1 MERGGK
7 AFEEHVIMQP
17 IYKYRYLLVALSLF
31 AFVGLWWGLWRAVDD
46 PRVFPSPI
54 DAVYGFGLI
63 ATNQRGIG
71 SLFLTSLGTTMFS
84 VFAGFALAAVVGV
97 PVGILMGRY
106 LVIDYTLDPQVNIWY
121 SLPAVAFIPLVMRFL
136 GTTVQATLSIA
147 FLISLFSVVINVYTG
162 VKNISKTVVE
172 TSMSFG
178 SSGRQLLTKIIIPES
193 LPNMMLGLRLALTRS
208 LEGVVVAELIFTAV
222 GIGGMIFDAT
232 DKLELGLVVALILVI
247 SFVSIGL
254 NEGMKYLNRRV
265 VFWKESAA
273 MARR

>member
-1 MERGGK
+1 MK
-7 AFEEHVIMQP
+7 SI
-17 IYKYRYLLVALSLF
+17 YRYRYVLVVISV
-31 AFVGLWWGLWRAVDD
+31 FVFLGMWWAVWRAVDD

-54 DAVYGFGLI
+54 DAVNGFVLI

-84 VFAGFALAAVVGV
+84 VFAGFVLAAAVGV

-106 LVIDYTLDPQVNIWY
+106 LVLDYVLDPQVNIWY

-193 LPNMMLGLRLALTRS
+193 LPNMMLGLRLAVTRS

-232 DKLELGLVVALILVI
+232 DKLELGLVVALIIVI
-247 SFVSIGL
+247 SLISIGL
-254 NEGMKYLNRRV
+254 NEGMKYLNRRL